1 MTNKKLKVIKKNT
14 EYVSNDTFLLFVDVA
29 NSNEIIK
36 LESDINYT
44 ILYFRNGIVKR
55 SAYTLMRFEELLQGN
70 SNYIRINRATII
82 NINFIKEIDFVEKQ
96 IKIDSGEIVNISRR
110 KLEKVRSQCLILSP
124 NKIIPYLSIEN
135 MVC

>member
-82 NINFIKEIDFVEKQ
+82 NINFIKEIDFVENQ